1 LSIEK
6 AKPSQLARICQIDER
21 QIGSRVRK
29 DFIESA
35 ILAHNCLVARIDRE
49 VVGFAITNQT
59 FYDQT
64 FIWLLIVTPEH
75 RRKGVA
81 TELIRIIES
90 NCPTQK
96 LFTSTNRSN
105 IITRELLEKLEFVP
119 SGRIDNLDEND
130 PELVYFKRVRINRA
144 KRLSFRGV

>member
-1 LSIEK
+1 LK
-6 AKPSQLARICQIDER
+6 APFSHTTAWLL
-21 QIGSRVRK
+21 GS
-29 DFIESA
+29 
-35 ILAHNCLVARIDRE
+35 NRE

-64 FIWLLIVTPEH
+64 FIWLLIDTPEH

-105 IITRELLEKLEFVP
+105 TNMRELLEKLEFVP

-130 PELVYFKRVRINRA
+130 PELVYFKRISMNRT
-144 KRLSFRGV
+144 K